1 MRISTGQQFQNFSS
15 RIAETQGRLAEAQDR
30 VSTGQRFTRASE
42 DPASAGRV
50 VRLSSLRARID
61 RLQDNIRHGSQRL
74 AAADDALGGINDVA
88 VRARTL
94 ALQAASPGLPQA
106 SREAIASELGE
117 LKDRLISLGNTQD
130 ASSQHIFAG
139 RNSGEKPFA
148 ILDGELKN
156 RGDGLPVR
164 IEARPGEQMDLA
176 IDGAPTLI
184 LDLAAEIDQLQ
195 ADAAGG
201 HLQQLG
207 EDRLTALD
215 RLGDQALAFR
225 AEAGL
230 RFGRLAQIKE
240 EHAKRL
246 DDLEVQRSETQ
257 DVDLAQ
263 ALTELKSAELAYT
276 ASLQTISQGM
286 NLSLMDFLR

>member
-15 RIAETQGRLAEAQDR
+15 RISETQGRLAEAQDR
-30 VSTGQRFTRASE
+30 VSTGRRFQRASE

-50 VRLSSLRARID
+50 VRLSGLRARID
-61 RLQDNIRHGSQRL
+61 RLQTNVQHGSQRL

-94 ALQAASPGLPQA
+94 ALQAANPGLPKS

-117 LKDRLISLGNTQD
+117 LKDRLISLGNEQD
-130 ASSQHIFAG
+130 AAGQHIFAG

-148 ILDGELKN
+148 VIDGELKN

-164 IEARPGEQMDLA
+164 MEARPGEQMDLA
-176 IDGAPTLI
+176 IAGAPDLV
-184 LDLAAEIDQLQ
+184 LELAAEIDQLRS
-195 ADAAGG
+195 DAAGG

-207 EDRLTALD
+207 EDRLNSLDQLSDRALS
-215 RLGDQALAFR
+215 LR

-230 RFGRLAQIKE
+230 RMGRLNAIKE

-246 DDLEVQRSETQ
+246 DDLEAQRSEVQ
-257 DVDLAQ
+257 DVDLAV